1 MKHLKVGNMK
11 RGQRT
16 IDGKVYQQGG
26 RVTGLNAKAV
36 AESEAA
42 EKRARGKLVRLVK
55 LSSVDYLIYEL

>member
-1 MKHLKVGNMK
+1 MK

>member
-1 MKHLKVGNMK
+1 MQ

-42 EKRARGKLVRLVK
+42 AKRARGKLVRLVK
-55 LSSVDYLIYEL
+55 LSNVDYLIYEL